1 MGFLFLVFFLLLLP
15 SSSRP
20 PPRPPPHS
28 LSLSLSLTHSRGR
41 MWSAKGVG
49 CTPWRPLR
57 CPSGVPWSPLL
68 LRGRRGTMC
77 TVKGSDV
84 RPGVPPV
91 SLHMLWSL
99 STLLHFALM
108 LRFFT
113 TLGCSRLSTLRFGLT
128 RAMALSQGMKC
139 GKRRSLRGWIFS
151 KPSRRNGLNCGTDM
165 QLWRPLSGRTWW
177 IKSQL
182 RPIQSPA
189 PNFSVQTMMRCAQRK
204 SRHSAVSLDGVSRQD
219 VMSLHPLKLLA
230 C

>member
-1 MGFLFLVFFLLLLP
+1 MGFLFLVFFLLLLLS

-20 PPRPPPHS
+20 PPRPPPPHS
-28 LSLSLSLTHSRGR
+28 LSLSLSHSLTHSLTHVAG
-41 MWSAKGVG
+41 MWQAWENVECQGVG
-49 CTPWRPLR
+49 CTPWR
-57 CPSGVPWSPLL
+57 PSGVPWSPLL

-91 SLHMLWSL
+91 SLHVLWSL

-113 TLGCSRLSTLRFGLT
+113 TLGCSRLSTLRLIRFGLT

-182 RPIQSPA
+182 RPIQPPA
-189 PNFSVQTMMRCAQRK
+189 PNFSVQTMN
-204 SRHSAVSLDGVSRQD
+204 AVCST
-219 VMSLHPLKLLA
+219 
-230 C
+230 

>member
-1 MGFLFLVFFLLLLP
+1 
-15 SSSRP
+15 
-20 PPRPPPHS
+20 
-28 LSLSLSLTHSRGR
+28 
-41 MWSAKGVG
+41 MWQAWENVECQGVG
-49 CTPWRPLR
+49 CTPWR
-57 CPSGVPWSPLL
+57 PSGVPWSPLL

-91 SLHMLWSL
+91 SLHVLWSL

-113 TLGCSRLSTLRFGLT
+113 TLGCSRLSTLRLIRFGLT

-165 QLWRPLSGRTWW
+165 QLWRPLSGRTMVD
-177 IKSQL
+177 QV
-182 RPIQSPA
+182 PTAPHPA
-189 PNFSVQTMMRCAQRK
+189 PGSELFCAD
-204 SRHSAVSLDGVSRQD
+204 HECGVLNVSLGTQLSVLMVCLSRMSVSA
-219 VMSLHPLKLLA
+219 PLKLLA